1 MINVMIVD
9 NESAI
14 RKGMLHFIQW
24 TSLGCEIAAQA
35 GDGQAA
41 LDLIPAVKPDLIIS
55 DIRMPGM
62 DGLELASRIYQEY
75 PDIKVIIL
83 TGYPDFKYA
92 QRAIQS
98 HVVDFVLKPVSVENL
113 TRAVEK
119 AKAEIVA
126 SIAKE
131 YEINESDIAIRHNY
145 GNVFST
151 FNTPMAMKA
160 NTAKSERQTAIR
172 SKIED
177 IIVTLELGGTKADL
191 EKMLAEI

>member
-1 MINVMIVD
+1 MRV
-9 NESAI
+9 S
-14 RKGMLHFIQW
+14 K
-24 TSLGCEIAAQA
+24 
-35 GDGQAA
+35 
-41 LDLIPAVKPDLIIS
+41 AVRDYIEKQVASKFPKT
-55 DIRMPGM
+55 DI
-62 DGLELASRIYQEY
+62 ELYQEQQEQVASKMNQEY
-75 PDIKVIIL
+75 QD
-83 TGYPDFKYA
+83 
-92 QRAIQS
+92 R
-98 HVVDFVLKPVSVENL
+98 
-113 TRAVEK
+113 VEK

-151 FNTPMAMKA
+151 FNTPTAMKA